1 MMKSRVVLS
10 AMKATACT
18 GIALGL
24 MATPIPAV
32 AKNEF
37 MVVADEMTD
46 AKQGLAVM
54 NFGGEVAVLARCDTN
69 GPDSLYIVF
78 SSQAFLGERLSRYSG
93 LKTPAGK
100 AYNSAKVRFDGKE
113 PYDVKV
119 VYGKTAASVASLK
132 PGSEGERLL
141 LDLANSKRIALEL
154 RTYDFEPIQTSFDLE
169 DAASVIKQAA
179 TTCGDASILE
189 RLAASSQPQNP
200 ATAN

>member
-1 MMKSRVVLS
+1 
-10 AMKATACT
+10 MKATAST
-18 GIALGL
+18 IIALGL
-24 MATPIPAV
+24 MATSIPAV

-37 MVVADEMTD
+37 KVFVNEMTD
-46 AKQGLAVM
+46 AKEGLAVI

-69 GPDSLYIVF
+69 GADSLYIVF
-78 SSQAFLGERLSRYSG
+78 SSKAYLGERLSRYSG

-113 PYDVKV
+113 PYDVRV
-119 VYGKTAASVASLK
+119 VYGKTAAYISSLK

-141 LDLANSKRIALEL
+141 LDLANSKKIALEL
-154 RTYDFEPIQTSFDLE
+154 MTYDFEPIQASFDLE
-169 DAASVIKQAA
+169 DAASVINQAA